1 MLVLPRPVRRSV
13 VRDRPVPGDG
23 ARSWVAMH
31 LDRATDEDLLL
42 AQGPGDAGRA
52 FAAFYARHGR
62 LVMAYFVRRVR
73 DPQLAADL
81 TAETFAQALA
91 SRHRFEARGPGSAAR
106 WLFAIASHVRSSHAR
121 ERVREQRR
129 RSALELEPPPLTR
142 DELAAIVEAG
152 QEHHVLAALERLPE
166 DQRAAIRAYVLDEQ
180 SYRDIADDTGLS
192 EPVVRKR
199 VSRGLAALRRD
210 LRTQR

>member
-1 MLVLPRPVRRSV
+1 
-13 VRDRPVPGDG
+13 
-23 ARSWVAMH
+23 MH
-31 LDRATDEDLLL
+31 LERATDEDLLL
-42 AQGPGDAGRA
+42 AQDPGEAGPA
-52 FAAFYARHGR
+52 FASFYARHGR

-91 SRHRFEARGPGSAAR
+91 SRHRFESRGAGSAAR

-121 ERVREQRR
+121 ERHRDERR
-129 RSALELEPPPLTR
+129 RAALELEPPPLTR

-152 QEHHVLAALERLPE
+152 REQNVLAALGRLPE
-166 DQRAAIRAYVLDEQ
+166 DQREAIRAYVLEEQ
-180 SYRDIADDTGLS
+180 SYRDIAGTDGLS
-192 EPVVRKR
+192 EAVVRKR